1 MILQFQFQDSVFLY
15 YKMEYENGITME
27 DKRNLSAKTHVG
39 GGSALEVNK
48 EKQNS
53 DSGDEASNLK
63 ETSKHVAKAEGLSSS
78 GKETEAAVNVSAN
91 KITKRLKVQCAIH
104 PVASLELL
112 Y

>member
-1 MILQFQFQDSVFLY
+1 
-15 YKMEYENGITME
+15 MESENGITME

-39 GGSALEVNK
+39 GSALKINK

-91 KITKRLKVQCAIH
+91 KITKRSKVQQCAIH

-112 Y
+112 YGDNFVT